1 MELERKIEDIIESL
15 GTAKDRPNKC
25 TILIGAG
32 CSVKA
37 DIPLASGFVKI
48 IEEDHNQAYKRAAEK
63 TYPKCMAELAGGER
77 RELIA
82 RYINQAKINWAH
94 IAIAQ
99 LMKAGYID
107 RVLTVNFDPLVV
119 KACAMV
125 GLYPA
130 VYDFAARRGCRW
142 ICQRERLGRDH
153 DYRRK
158 QETHRKS
165 GKRFRNWVTRGQ
177 IRCSGRAGRR

>member
-1 MELERKIEDIIESL
+1 MERKIEDIIESL
-15 GTAKDRPNKC
+15 RNVKDRPNKC

-32 CSVKA
+32 CSIKA
-37 DIPLASGFVKI
+37 DIPLASGFVEI
-48 IEEDHNQAYKRAAEK
+48 IKKEHKQAYERAAEK

-82 RYINQAKINWAH
+82 RYINRAKINWAH

-119 KACAMV
+119 KACTMV

-130 VYDFAARRGCRW
+130 VYDFAASQLFKPAY
-142 ICQRERLGRDH
+142 IPLHPPSFIFTVNTQAL
-153 DYRRK
+153 
-158 QETHRKS
+158 S
-165 GKRFRNWVTRGQ
+165 
-177 IRCSGRAGRR
+177 